1 MEQGL
6 GMSDGWIES
15 ETRGQ
20 ARAAASEAALAPYAE
35 EDDGETR
42 MFEAPL
48 PEQRWLV
55 QLSPFDRRSMETSRL
70 LAGLEHGQV
79 RRGTLVWRGGM
90 QDWLPVERIAEFL
103 LGSALPVVR
112 RPDRQAPN
120 ALLAASALIVL
131 AAIATTALLA
141 AGGVFG

>member
-1 MEQGL
+1 
-6 GMSDGWIES
+6 MSEVWSES

-20 ARAAASEAALAPYAE
+20 ARAAAPESAALAPYAE

-42 MFEAPL
+42 MFEAP
-48 PEQRWLV
+48 PHEQRWLV

-70 LAGLEHGQV
+70 LAELEHGQV

-90 QDWLPVERIAEFL
+90 RDWLPVERIAEFL
-103 LGSALPVVR
+103 LGSALPVAR
-112 RPDRQAPN
+112 RPDRHSPS
-120 ALLAASALIVL
+120 ALLASSALIVL
-131 AAIATTALLA
+131 AAIATTVLLA